1 LAQALHGQNT
11 VNNVNQSAGAG
22 IADTRC
28 AALTGRHCMVMLP
41 FAFGM
46 SAARS
51 QVIVERTPVAVTFEA
66 YGNTT
71 VGTTVDANSAS
82 GDSAEPIR
90 FDGAARALARI
101 STAQGPDI
109 GLRVVVETTS
119 TGEQLAITEAS
130 VLLFGSAGRLEIGKR
145 MGLPDVLTGY
155 APNSFTFTVAEF
167 GPPTGLTLD
176 PGGGLQTQFLP
187 ADARA
192 RVEPLAARG
201 VTASLFNDES
211 WKVLYVVPK
220 YKGWLAGVSF
230 SPDADDPRFGQLLQG
245 GLVHESYSHQD
256 IWRWGGTY
264 AHARASTQ
272 GAATGA
278 TNLDSLSA
286 GTSVTLHDSLDIG
299 VAGSYD
305 GHTTSGSPFI
315 GGSSGTA
322 WGATASLNYN
332 SGPWTLGGYY
342 QISRAPAVG
351 GRAGNDRLSA
361 GEIGASYRFTTR
373 LRLYG
378 AWFVEH
384 LVNDRYGSDP
394 VTGTNNVV
402 TVGLRATL

>member
-1 LAQALHGQNT
+1 
-11 VNNVNQSAGAG
+11 
-22 IADTRC
+22 
-28 AALTGRHCMVMLP
+28 MLP

-51 QVIVERTPVAVTFEA
+51 QVIVERIPVAVTFEA

-71 VGTTVDANSAS
+71 VGTTVGSHSAS
-82 GDSAEPIR
+82 GESAEPIR
-90 FDGAARALARI
+90 FDGAARALARV
-101 STAQGPDI
+101 STARGPDI
-109 GLRVVVETTS
+109 GLRVVVEATS
-119 TGEQLAITEAS
+119 APERLAITEAS

-211 WKVLYVVPK
+211 WKVLYVTPK

-230 SPDADDPRFGQLLQG
+230 SPDADDPRFDQLAQA
-245 GLVHESYSHQD
+245 GLVHESYWHQN

-264 AHARASTQ
+264 ARARASTQ
-272 GAATGA
+272 GATTGVA
-278 TNLDSLSA
+278 NLNSISA
-286 GTSVTLHDSLDIG
+286 GTSVTLHDSLDLG
-299 VAGSYD
+299 LAGSYD
-305 GHTTSGSPFI
+305 GHTTSGSPLI
-315 GGSSGTA
+315 DGSPETA
-322 WGATASLNYN
+322 WGATASVNYN

-342 QISRAPAVG
+342 QISRAPAFG
-351 GRAGNDRLSA
+351 GRVGNDRLSA
-361 GEIGASYRFTTR
+361 VEMGASYRFTTR

-384 LVNDRYGSDP
+384 LVADRHGSDP

-402 TVGLRATL
+402 TVGLRVTL